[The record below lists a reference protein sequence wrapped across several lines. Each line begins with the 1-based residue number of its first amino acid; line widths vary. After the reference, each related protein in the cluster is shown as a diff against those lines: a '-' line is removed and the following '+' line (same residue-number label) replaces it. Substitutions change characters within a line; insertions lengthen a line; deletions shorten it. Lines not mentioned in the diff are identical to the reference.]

1 MASFHPHINSGRRL
15 SRMPYQGSWGLDKYF
30 FFTKMLTTRRGIHA
44 RSKHSSIDVLILD
57 ICRYNC
63 EDFCMCVHTSAQ
75 TRSDKRVRRERART
89 HTYTHTHTHTHTDK
103 RVRRERAHTHTHT
116 HTFPYLSKNAHVLGV
131 GTCAFDD

>member
-1 MASFHPHINSGRRL
+1 
-15 SRMPYQGSWGLDKYF
+15 
-30 FFTKMLTTRRGIHA
+30 MLTTRRGIHA

-75 TRSDKRVRRERART
+75 TRSDKRVRRERAR
-89 HTYTHTHTHTHTDK
+89 
-103 RVRRERAHTHTHT
+103 AHTHT